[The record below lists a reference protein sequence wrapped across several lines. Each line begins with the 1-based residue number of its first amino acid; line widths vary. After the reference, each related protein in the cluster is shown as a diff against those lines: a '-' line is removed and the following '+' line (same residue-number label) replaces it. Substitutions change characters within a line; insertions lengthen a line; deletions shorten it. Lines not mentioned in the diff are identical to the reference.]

1 MIPRYDAGLDAKYE
15 AAMIKLCSADWGSK
29 VLDEAIQIHG
39 AMGES
44 LELPLTMFYRY
55 IRHARIGGG
64 TSEIQ
69 RMLLARMLLRD

>member
-1 MIPRYDAGLDAKYE
+1 
-15 AAMIKLCSADWGSK
+15 MIKLCAADWGSK
-29 VLDEAIQIHG
+29 CLDEAMQIHG

-44 LELPLTMFYRY
+44 LELPITMFYRY